1 LGWLRNNIGYVGQEP
16 VLFAGSIKDNLLL
29 YAPEASDQDIEAALK
44 NAEIYDFIHK
54 ELTKGLDTYVG
65 VGGRMISGGQKQ
77 RLAIARALL
86 KKPRLMIFDE
96 ATSALDKL
104 NEKKVLINLQ
114 RLPYELRTI
123 AVSHRVQVSEI
134 ADYVYVLED
143 GRIVEDGKFNEL

>member
-1 LGWLRNNIGYVGQEP
+1 
-16 VLFAGSIKDNLLL
+16 
-29 YAPEASDQDIEAALK
+29 
-44 NAEIYDFIHK
+44 
-54 ELTKGLDTYVG
+54 
-65 VGGRMISGGQKQ
+65 MISGGQKQ

-104 NEKKVLINLQ
+104 NEKKVLTNLQ

-134 ADYVYVLED
+134 ADYVYVLEE
-143 GRIVEDGKFNEL
+143 GSIVEDGKFNEL